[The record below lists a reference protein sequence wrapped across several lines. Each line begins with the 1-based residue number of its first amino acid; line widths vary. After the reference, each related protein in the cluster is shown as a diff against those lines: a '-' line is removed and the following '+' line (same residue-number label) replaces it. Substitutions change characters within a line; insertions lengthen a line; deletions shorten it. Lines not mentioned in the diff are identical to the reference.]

1 MRRKYAVL
9 ISKTSVWRKGICANA
24 GRAGAGVGWER
35 LGAAVRDRSKLAW
48 KFGVD
53 VFVSV
58 VLRCLVQ
65 AVGKSFVSF

>member
-9 ISKTSVWRKGICANA
+9 KSKTSVWRKEMCANA
-24 GRAGAGVGWER
+24 GRAGAGVGRER
-35 LGAAVRDRSKLAW
+35 LGAAVRERSELAW

-53 VFVSV
+53 VFVAV

-65 AVGKSFVSF
+65 TVGKSFISF